1 MIFSFRVT
9 SLHSCCMLWMRGDG
23 TDPEILTIRISASV
37 FAGKKAIHVCAVC
50 CPFRQCEFSA
60 QILPPARYAHCQPW
74 SYNTPICR
82 RSLPVAVAH
91 SRSSCQLTR
100 NRLSVPSTCSIFNP
114 LGKSRDPFVKVKLTK
129 STSFPSPLK
138 HRQFVELNRLCAI
151 FPSALAAARQISRD
165 TWRQ

>member
-1 MIFSFRVT
+1 MCAPSVARSDSVN
-9 SLHSCCMLWMRGDG
+9 SPHKSCRLPDTLTASRGPDG
-23 TDPEILTIRISASV
+23 RE
-37 FAGKKAIHVCAVC
+37 
-50 CPFRQCEFSA
+50 
-60 QILPPARYAHCQPW
+60 

-129 STSFPSPLK
+129 STNFPSPLK